1 MSTLAYVD
9 DFDPAID
16 SSFWQAISG
25 GTASTSFNGSDG
37 NALDFRGDGFRGA
50 ILKSFDLSAG
60 GSISFDLIIGNTSN
74 GGENV
79 DNGEEVVLEYTT
91 NGGVNYYR
99 INTYYKVDYSSFT
112 TVTEAIPSG
121 AQVGTAQFRWRQ
133 LRHSGWRFDHWAI
146 DNIAIDTTVADTAPI
161 FQSIETTSDGRI
173 LLHYSEPLSASVAA
187 SSRFEVIVNSHW
199 RDGAEQAKSVAVSN
213 VSTSGNT
220 VELVLSSPIEND
232 QKVTVAYTDPSAS
245 NDGNAIQDPAGNDV
259 LSLTAIEVSNISTVS
274 GTSPVVLSDEIFDV
288 SADGSSIVLSMSER
302 ISSSLPSPDQF
313 SISHLGFEYG
323 AGSNEVTAVSV
334 DDKDLTLTLSQPIRN
349 DQPITLSYN
358 DPSPANDVLALQDPE
373 GNDVSTFS
381 INRYLNLSVV
391 SGTAPVF
398 QGAETTNDGR
408 IVLTYDQPLDSSFEA
423 LENFDDGFRNPSS
436 SLIATSAFEVT
447 VDSPAIQPTIVPVE
461 AVVVDGATATL
472 TLRDAVE
479 NDQTTTV
486 AYTDPSASN
495 DTTSLQDRQGN
506 DVSSLA
512 ETSVA
517 NQSTVPGTPPTFVSA
532 AVSSDGLKVELL
544 FSEPLHSTAAAADA
558 FEVMSGERIKSITD
572 VAVSSSSITLTLE
585 DVINKQQAVV
595 VSYDDPSD
603 TDDSV
608 AIQDPSGNDVLSFE
622 RMPATNLSTVE
633 GDGLVEGTKTTGYKF
648 ISHSEPVPFINR
660 LSQRL
665 SDTSSG
671 AWDVIEAKPSSTGF
685 DILLHGVRAR
695 EPWYM
700 HWSADPSGVLRET
713 REWVHV
719 DDMADSG
726 LENLWD
732 TDFDGNGVIGQSAL
746 KDADSNGLADHKVRY
761 TVPKGGSGVVLSDRF
776 GRSLSDYSSPAWDV
790 IHVQPNASGFE
801 VLIVGENAKGQRFS
815 KRQADASGRIKE
827 LRPSVSEW
835 RTGEQMM
842 RAGEEVAYNIDFNG
856 DETIGLPPVFDQD
869 ADGFSDVSGDYRLF
883 RNGFDVAL
891 TNKRGRGFS
900 DASSGVW
907 DATKSIVEGD
917 GFAVLLEG
925 SGRLAGRYL
934 VWDVGGDGVIK
945 KTNGW
950 YSADEMMEEGYET
963 TFDRDFNGDNRK
975 GVPPLADDNGDGFV
989 DGGGEYRL
997 FHGGTAKRLTNKRG
1011 RGFSDASSGVWDAT
1025 KSIVEGDG
1033 FAVLLEGSGRLAGRY
1048 LVWDV
1053 GGDGVI
1059 KKTNGWYSADEMM
1072 EEGYETAFDRD
1083 FNGDGITGIP
1093 PAVDA
1098 DGDGLVDGGGLYRL
1112 FRNDAAVDLQNKRG
1126 RRYSDASSDLWN
1138 VTKAVID
1145 ADGFDVLLTGSG
1157 RLDGQYLVWDVGTD
1171 GVIARA
1177 NGWSTSQRLTQL
1189 GYGALFT

>member
-1 MSTLAYVD
+1 M
-9 DFDPAID
+9 
-16 SSFWQAISG
+16 
-25 GTASTSFNGSDG
+25 
-37 NALDFRGDGFRGA
+37 
-50 ILKSFDLSAG
+50 
-60 GSISFDLIIGNTSN
+60 
-74 GGENV
+74 
-79 DNGEEVVLEYTT
+79 
-91 NGGVNYYR
+91 
-99 INTYYKVDYSSFT
+99 
-112 TVTEAIPSG
+112 
-121 AQVGTAQFRWRQ
+121 
-133 LRHSGWRFDHWAI
+133 
-146 DNIAIDTTVADTAPI
+146 
-161 FQSIETTSDGRI
+161 
-173 LLHYSEPLSASVAA
+173 
-187 SSRFEVIVNSHW
+187 
-199 RDGAEQAKSVAVSN
+199 AVSN

-245 NDGNAIQDPAGNDV
+245 NDGNAIQDPQGNDALSLGETDVANYSTVPGTAPIFQSIETTSDGRILLHYSEPLSVSVAASSRFEVIVNSHWRDGAAQAKSVAVSNVSTSGNTVELVLSSPLENDQTITVAYTDPSASNDGNAIQDPAGNDV
-259 LSLTAIEVSNISTVS
+259 LSLAAIEVSNISTLS
-274 GTSPVVLSDEIFDV
+274 GTSPVVPDDEIFEV

-391 SGTAPVF
+391 SGTGPVF

-997 FHGGTAKRLTNKRG
+997 FHGGTAQRLTNKRG
-1011 RGFSDASSGVWDAT
+1011 QGFSDASSGVWDAT
-1025 KSIVEGDG
+1025 KSIVAGDG

-1098 DGDGLVDGGGLYRL
+1098 DGDGLVDGGGSYRL